1 MTAPPDLA
9 AIEALLRAFDDA
21 VRDDAVAFA
30 RRASIDDPK
39 LTETGEKFADARA
52 ALLAAI
58 RIALTAR
65 DERIAALES
74 RVALFRSLVNVR
86 GGDETIEQIAARVD
100 ADLARRAAE
109 WEQMAD
115 DLGAANVMASARIA
129 VLEAE
134 LARSEARADRL
145 YRDRYALLNLKTTE
159 GMSAAEWQMRTA
171 DAEQKR
177 KDGEARIAALESGL
191 REMADRLRAL
201 ADEEA
206 GA

>member
-1 MTAPPDLA
+1 MTAPPDLD
-9 AIEALLRAFDDA
+9 AIEALVGELDDAAYDHGEKILGDSRAF
-21 VRDDAVAFA
+21 
-30 RRASIDDPK
+30 
-39 LTETGEKFADARA
+39 TGAKQGRGAARA

-74 RVALFRSLVNVR
+74 RCAFFRSLVNVR
-86 GGDETIEQIAARVD
+86 GGDEAIEQIASRVD

>member
-1 MTAPPDLA
+1 MTAPPDLD
-9 AIEALLRAFDDA
+9 AIEALVGELDDAAYDHGEKILGDSRAF
-21 VRDDAVAFA
+21 
-30 RRASIDDPK
+30 
-39 LTETGEKFADARA
+39 TGAKQGRGDART
-52 ALLAAI
+52 ALLTAI
-58 RIALTAR
+58 RLALTAR

-74 RVALFRSLVNVR
+74 RCATLRSLVNVR
-86 GGDETIEQIAARVD
+86 GGDEAIEQIAARVD

-115 DLGAANVMASARIA
+115 DLGAANVEASARIA
-129 VLEAE
+129 ALEAE

>member
-52 ALLAAI
+52 ALLTAI
-58 RIALTAR
+58 RLALTAR

-129 VLEAE
+129 VLEA
-134 LARSEARADRL
+134 
-145 YRDRYALLNLKTTE
+145 
-159 GMSAAEWQMRTA
+159 
-171 DAEQKR
+171 
-177 KDGEARIAALESGL
+177 GL
-191 REMADRLRAL
+191 REACDL
-201 ADEEA
+201 
-206 GA
+206 